1 MQSQVFAGVSY
12 YLVGSV
18 SDEVAHVLRQ
28 GGAEREYY
36 LSTLV
41 THAICQDSSHDDYS
55 KAENYSLDIVKISAL
70 IYVTSLECI
79 SYKARVKTCTA
90 IVMLHYIPE
99 LPPMGFR
106 CYPYLVNS
114 SRIFQNTLVAFWKIC
129 SEDQKKLWAML
140 TFHGGT
146 FTNTIH
152 SKCTHIIVGDKN
164 WEADDEMDLKST
176 QGINIVTPYWITHS
190 IKAGTKLNEELFTID
205 DDKPNHHVK
214 GATLPA
220 ESKNDAQEIVDKS
233 DGKIKCE
240 QVLQNAHRA
249 KSIIRIDTKN
259 KAQPKSCT
267 EGSQN
272 IIQHSVN
279 ESNLENPAMSAL
291 GTFDY
296 FGPPKR
302 TKMPLIGTTGNIND
316 TALPIDKNNKQSQE
330 FGITKSAADDS
341 DEKQPKHAGNI
352 KQVMKA
358 VGRIDSTDDAD
369 INLHLVNISNH
380 KKSSINISE
389 NKQLQ
394 VEDSSK
400 RKDALSTCDNSKIE
414 DASQIDSTTKTMNL
428 KHSQEINKDIKST
441 SLTSA
446 ILNDQYLFNTKYKN
460 SCEKLEIA
468 TEKSGLITTEEQR
481 RARCQEAKPADESF
495 TPNTQTS
502 ISNYSKL
509 ESVNEVELPINLN
522 NNQRSEVTSTI
533 NTAVTVS
540 NKNNEIPIN
549 KNMKT
554 TAVNVGL
561 PQDILESD
569 SMINMEVN
577 KISEDVLTKDSALST
592 DIDKN
597 LFGPGSDRTGKTAD
611 QNNSIIIGS
620 SVIENKMRQRYL
632 LVGCVFLIIDY
643 QQDVDDGIISIW
655 KKAIAERGGETVD
668 KYSQKCTHI
677 LCYDRMSETY
687 KLALRDGKKIATIC
701 WLNDVLRKEE
711 IFTPRDCMQI
721 PVPSKY
727 IIDACKEMVI
737 AVTGYTGKERDKV
750 KMIINAIGANYT
762 PHLSRK
768 NTHLICK
775 SPSGEKFFKAKEWRI
790 FTVNCKWLADI
801 LNTGIVAPCAMERY
815 IQFGKPNEMSL
826 EYECNEPILRIWKSK
841 KRNHSTSDSDDD
853 DIFTVRRKKRGS
865 NSEMNSHM
873 SRCVDVNDDLPIRT
887 VRAVI
892 TGLDKVESEK
902 LAKMLSYLGATI
914 TEDFRK
920 CTHLITQ
927 KITRTEKFLCCFA
940 TCRHVIRSEWVEQSY
955 RLGSFADETQFE
967 VIDMSTEKY
976 YSFSLRKS
984 LQMATLRPVFEDM
997 TFYVT
1002 RNVKPDL
1009 QTMNNI
1015 IHYNGGEVVTYT
1027 LAIKILMDVN
1037 SCKELF
1043 IISCPK
1049 DKDECFNI
1057 RTRRHSIEFYTADFV
1072 VISILRQK
1080 VNKQSYPLIETN
1092 SSVAF

>member
-90 IVMLHYIPE
+90 IVMLHYIPK

-272 IIQHSVN
+272 IIQYSVN

-446 ILNDQYLFNTKYKN
+446 ILNDQYVFNTKYKN

-509 ESVNEVELPINLN
+509 ESVNEVELPVNLN

-655 KKAIAERGGETVD
+655 KK
-668 KYSQKCTHI
+668 
-677 LCYDRMSETY
+677 
-687 KLALRDGKKIATIC
+687 ALRDGKKIATIC

-853 DIFTVRRKKRGS
+853 D
-865 NSEMNSHM
+865 
-873 SRCVDVNDDLPIRT
+873 
-887 VRAVI
+887 
-892 TGLDKVESEK
+892 
-902 LAKMLSYLGATI
+902 
-914 TEDFRK
+914 
-920 CTHLITQ
+920 
-927 KITRTEKFLCCFA
+927 ITRTEKFLCCFA